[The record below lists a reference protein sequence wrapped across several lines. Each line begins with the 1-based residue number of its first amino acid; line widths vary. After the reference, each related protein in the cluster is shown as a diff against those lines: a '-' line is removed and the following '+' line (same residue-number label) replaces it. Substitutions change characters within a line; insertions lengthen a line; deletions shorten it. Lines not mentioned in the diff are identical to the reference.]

1 MIDFKKILYSEAGK
15 YIISILL
22 GLGLATL
29 FRKSCHDR
37 KCLAFVG
44 PSIDKV
50 EGKVFEF
57 GGKCYKYKA
66 KAKKCDAQNK
76 QVLFK

>member
-29 FRKSCHDR
+29 FRKSCKER

-44 PSIDKV
+44 PSIEKV
-50 EGKVFEF
+50 DGKIFEF

-66 KAKKCDAQNK
+66 KAKKCDPNKK
-76 QVLFK
+76 QVLFT